1 MSSYEFW
8 SLFWGWL
15 ALAAFLVPV
24 LGAIFIQVVVA
35 FVGMISFMFG
45 GGQTRTGSS
54 SLSTNDY
61 DEDEYH

>member
-1 MSSYEFW
+1 VSSYEFW

-24 LGAIFIQVVVA
+24 IGAILIQVAVV
-35 FVGMISFMFG
+35 FVGMFAFLFG

-54 SLSTNDY
+54 SRSTNDY

>member
-24 LGAIFIQVVVA
+24 IGAILIQVAVV
-35 FVGMISFMFG
+35 FVGMFAFLFG
-45 GGQTRTGSS
+45 GSQTRTGSS
-54 SLSTNDY
+54 SRSTNDY